1 MAPKD
6 NINAIQSILRNFMG
20 KAKIHKKLRQISK
33 KSMKQMASALWSV
46 KPWYISKKRW
56 SKVINKL
63 MV

>member
-1 MAPKD
+1 
-6 NINAIQSILRNFMG
+6 MG